1 MSGAITQSG
10 PVATGHAAIFA
21 KNGVVEDGGAA
32 GNGSLSELGIT
43 NNGSLAF
50 AINSG
55 AVSGPYVQ
63 YGLSVGSDGTIAVSV
78 GAFNGAPDATLEYII
93 NGTTYGFPGPGGGDV
108 LGPASS
114 VNGHLAAFNGTSGT
128 LLQDSGISE
137 SDVVTAINGGTI
149 SAAMLPVVG
158 AATTIAALEALG
170 VSAAMV
176 PVLAEPTT
184 TDALEALGVSAAM
197 VPVVGASTT
206 DAALEDLGVSAAMVP
221 VVKAS
226 TTVDAAVL
234 LAGGYVGNAWP
245 IEWFGGG
252 PGVSDNTAAW
262 NAAITQLGTIN
273 GAILFG
279 PGTYSFASAISV
291 SLASASQQS
300 LSVFGYGQGVTRLL
314 WPAAPGGITVTYLSP
329 DNSFQLRGLSLITGV
344 AAGGFGLTLTTT
356 VTMAAEYITMLR
368 DLDIRGEDSMGSGG
382 GTDYWSK
389 GIEVANVPYISYD
402 NVNILGA
409 VASGIGVHFAGTNSV
424 DKSSVVHTFS
434 KCNFNWLSIG
444 VEYGTE
450 AQGVFVDQCN
460 FVGGTTGISVLP
472 GNGQVQLTVTA
483 SEFNTSQDQIFI
495 DASADIADVIISG
508 NLIFVAPNSVGISI
522 SNGQRFSITG
532 NDFFST
538 GTLTNG
544 IDVAGNDA
552 NNNGIISG
560 NNFQGFAN
568 AILLDTGSSGWNVQS
583 NAYKF
588 NTNNVVNSGTGNT
601 VGGGS
606 E

>member
-63 YGLSVGSDGTIAVSV
+63 YGLSVGSDGTIAISV

-158 AATTIAALEALG
+158 AATTIAALEA
-170 VSAAMV
+170 
-176 PVLAEPTT
+176 
-184 TDALEALGVSAAM
+184 
-197 VPVVGASTT
+197 
-206 DAALEDLGVSAAMVP
+206 LGVSAAMVP

-356 VTMAAEYITMLR
+356 DTMAAEYITMLR

-444 VEYGTE
+444 IEYGTE

-483 SEFNTSQDQIFI
+483 SEFNTS
-495 DASADIADVIISG
+495 
-508 NLIFVAPNSVGISI
+508 
-522 SNGQRFSITG
+522 
-532 NDFFST
+532 
-538 GTLTNG
+538 
-544 IDVAGNDA
+544 
-552 NNNGIISG
+552 
-560 NNFQGFAN
+560 
-568 AILLDTGSSGWNVQS
+568 
-583 NAYKF
+583 
-588 NTNNVVNSGTGNT
+588 
-601 VGGGS
+601 
-606 E
+606 